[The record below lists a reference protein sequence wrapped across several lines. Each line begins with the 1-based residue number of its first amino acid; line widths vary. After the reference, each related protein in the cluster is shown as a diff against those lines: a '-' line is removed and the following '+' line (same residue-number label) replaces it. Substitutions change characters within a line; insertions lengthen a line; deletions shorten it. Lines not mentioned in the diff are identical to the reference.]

1 MSVIVLI
8 LQASLQKID
17 ILQQV
22 LALFFQCFP
31 YMANDG
37 LYIISVTGM
46 EARKEILSVDK
57 NQSKQQP
64 PSPKEIWLKKCPAF
78 ERNNRNLEMEISK
91 GHTR

>member
-37 LYIISVTGM
+37 LYIIY
-46 EARKEILSVDK
+46 VDAVV
-57 NQSKQQP
+57 
-64 PSPKEIWLKKCPAF
+64 EGFHLVF
-78 ERNNRNLEMEISK
+78 
-91 GHTR
+91 

>member
-46 EARKEILSVDK
+46 EARKEILRVWIK
-57 NQSKQQP
+57 INQNSNPFPQGDLA
-64 PSPKEIWLKKCPAF
+64 KEVPGI
-78 ERNNRNLEMEISK
+78 
-91 GHTR
+91 